1 MFPIRYWPQVCLIAT
16 FAIGCC
22 QGQTLKVRTPEER
35 EKEIEKNQAPPA
47 PAPAPAPVTVDMN
60 VPAGTP
66 LKVALDS
73 EVRVRR
79 VGQLIHGKTTEP
91 VYAFDKLL
99 IPTGTTVTG
108 KISAIDAVSKKIRTL
123 EAMDGDF
130 SPTRGVHVEFDELQ
144 MADGRILPIL
154 TDTSPAPNGVLK
166 FVPANTKADKNNKVH
181 DAAAKKV
188 SETRQQIR
196 QQWSDLQKQI
206 HAPGKMHRLE
216 RLAIAQLPVRPQYM
230 DAGTTFNADLV
241 RPLDFGQESVAV
253 DKLSEIG
260 TPPPSGSLVHA
271 RLITPLS
278 SATSKKGE
286 RVQAVITEPLV
297 ASDHLILPEGS
308 VLRGSV
314 TQAQPAR
321 RLARNGQLRIL
332 FHEVAPPSGVEQKVV
347 TSLEGV
353 AVANGE
359 HLKLDSEGGAQVTTP
374 RTRYLTTG
382 IQVMLAATS
391 ASPDHD
397 ARAGGG
403 GGGDLGGS
411 AANGASGFRFVG
423 MAVGMLARSRVV
435 ASGFGAYGAANSIY
449 YHFLARGHDVVY
461 PKDMGMVIGLGTR
474 ESARAAAAEGRN

>member
-1 MFPIRYWPQVCLIAT
+1 MFQIRSSLRVCVIAI
-16 FAIGCC
+16 FAISFCHA
-22 QGQTLKVRTPEER
+22 QTLRVRTPEER
-35 EKEIEKNQAPPA
+35 EKEIENHQAPPA
-47 PAPAPAPVTVDMN
+47 PAPAPAPVMVDMN

-66 LKVALDS
+66 IKVALDS

-79 VGQLIHGKTTEP
+79 AGQPIQGKTMEP

-99 IPTGTTVTG
+99 IPAGTTVTG
-108 KISAIDAVSKKIRTL
+108 KISAIDGVPKKMRTL
-123 EAMDGDF
+123 EAMDGNF
-130 SPTRGVHVEFDELQ
+130 SPTRAVHVEFDKLQ
-144 MADGRILPIL
+144 MADGRNLPIQ
-154 TDTSPAPNGVLK
+154 TETSLAPNGILK
-166 FVPANTKADKNNKVH
+166 FVPANTKAEAKNKVQN
-181 DAAAKKV
+181 AASKRV
-188 SETRQQIR
+188 SEARQQIR

-206 HAPGKMHRLE
+206 HAPGKLHKLR
-216 RLAIAQLPVRPQYM
+216 RLAVAQLPVRPQYI

-241 RPLDFGQESVAV
+241 QPLDFGKESVAV
-253 DKLSEIG
+253 DKLREIG

-286 RVQAVITEPLV
+286 VVQAVITEPLV

-308 VLRGSV
+308 VIRGSV
-314 TQAQPAR
+314 IQSQPAR
-321 RLARNGQLRIL
+321 RLARSGHLRIL
-332 FHEVAPPSGVEQKVV
+332 FHEVAPPNGVEQKVV

-403 GGGDLGGS
+403 GGDLGGS

-423 MAVGMLARSRVV
+423 MAIGMLARSRVV
-435 ASGFGAYGAANSIY
+435 ATGFGAYGAANSIY

-474 ESARAAAAEGRN
+474 ESVRASAEGMK